1 MRQPGWDEP
10 AGVSGQTSGQAPRH
24 TGLVEPEVYPQQP
37 LPPAGWRPVATERR
51 TRAWEPTRREV
62 IVGLGT
68 VAVLA
73 VAGLGVAWAWLAVA
87 PRLGF
92 RVVSPGNGVPVVPEA
107 EQFFAADGWF
117 TLLTL
122 AVGALAAVLLWRLRS
137 TRGPAALVALALG
150 GLAGAVVTWRF
161 GAVLAPAPS
170 ETALRTVGR
179 VVYPAL
185 RLRALSAL
193 VVEPIAAIV
202 TYLLFTGFAVRN
214 DLGREDGPP
223 EPDPNSGG
231 S

>member
-10 AGVSGQTSGQAPRH
+10 ADVPGQTPGPIPGY
-24 TGLVEPEVYPQQP
+24 TGLVEPGGYAQQQP
-37 LPPAGWRPVATERR
+37 LPPAGWRPVATGRR

-62 IVGLGT
+62 VAGLGT
-68 VAVLA
+68 VFVLA
-73 VAGLGVAWAWLAVA
+73 AAGLPVAAAWLAVA

-92 RVVSPGNGVPVVPEA
+92 KVVSPGNGVPVVPEN

-150 GLAGAVVTWRF
+150 GLAGAVVAWKF

-170 ETALRTVGR
+170 DAALRQVGR

-193 VVEPIAAIV
+193 VVEPIAGVA
-202 TYLLFTGFAVRN
+202 TYLLFAGFVARD
-214 DLGREDGPP
+214 DLGREDAPP
-223 EPDPNSGG
+223 EPDPEFG
-231 S
+231 

>member
-10 AGVSGQTSGQAPRH
+10 AEASGQTSGQAPGY
-24 TGLVEPEVYPQQP
+24 TGVVEAGGYAQP
-37 LPPAGWRPVATERR
+37 LPPAGWRPVATGRR

-62 IVGLGT
+62 IAALGT
-68 VAVLA
+68 VAVLS
-73 VAGLGVAWAWLAVA
+73 VAGLGVAVAWLAVA

-92 RVVSPGNGVPVVPEA
+92 RVVSPGNAAPVVPET

-117 TLLTL
+117 ALLTM
-122 AVGALAAVLLWRLRS
+122 AVGALAAVLLWRLRF

-161 GAVLAPAPS
+161 GSVLAPAPS
-170 ETALRTVGR
+170 DAALHAIGQ

-193 VVEPIAAIV
+193 VVEPIAAVV
-202 TYLLFTGFAVRN
+202 TYLLFTGFAARN
-214 DLGREDGPP
+214 DLGREDAP
-223 EPDPNSGG
+223 PDPDPEHR
-231 S
+231 